1 MVNNNNNNSTNRVS
15 GSSFLSDEE
24 FVVIRLGG
32 QNMSKPVHTMTKVVS
47 GCTASP
53 PIHSRLS
60 DTKYCDSTSEFTL
73 LRRE

>member
-15 GSSFLSDEE
+15 GSSFPSDEE
-24 FVVIRLGG
+24 FVVIRLGRK
-32 QNMSKPVHTMTKVVS
+32 NMSKPVHTMTTVVS
-47 GCTASP
+47 GCSDSP
-53 PIHSRLS
+53 QIHSRLL

>member
-1 MVNNNNNNSTNRVS
+1 MENNNNNNSTNRVS
-15 GSSFLSDEE
+15 GSSFMSDEE

-32 QNMSKPVHTMTKVVS
+32 QNMSKLVHAMTTLVS

-53 PIHSRLS
+53 SIHSRLS